1 MNKNL
6 LKTTFTALF
15 AAIICIGSFMK
26 IPVGVIPIVLQNMLC
41 ILSAVVLGGIYGAT
55 PTLLFVIAG
64 AIGLPVFSGGSGGL
78 ATLFGPTGGFIIGYL
93 LGAVA
98 AGLIAG
104 KPSVSEKKLS
114 KKTVI
119 RVSAAFVAGAI
130 IIYIPG
136 IIRFAMWAAGAGK
149 VPQDKTAFAYT
160 MGAAVLPFL
169 PGDVIKMLIMI
180 PLSLKL
186 RPVVAQYIS
195 SQDKNAD

>member
-1 MNKNL
+1 MNKNI

-15 AAIICIGSFMK
+15 AAIICIGGFMK
-26 IPVGVIPIVLQNMLC
+26 IPVGVVPIVLQNMLC
-41 ILSAVVLGGIYGAT
+41 ILSAVVLGGIYGAS

-64 AIGLPVFSGGSGGL
+64 AIGLPVFSGGSGGF
-78 ATLFGPTGGFIIGYL
+78 AVFFGPTGGFIIGYL

-104 KPSVSEKKLS
+104 KPSVAEKKLN

-119 RVSAAFVAGAI
+119 RVCIAFIAGTI
-130 IIYIPG
+130 ILYIPG

-186 RPVVAQYIS
+186 RPVVAQYLNS
-195 SQDKNAD
+195 TDKNTD

>member
-15 AAIICIGSFMK
+15 AAIICIGCFMK
-26 IPVGVIPIVLQNMLC
+26 IPVGVVPIVLQNMLC
-41 ILSAVVLGGIYGAT
+41 ILSAVVLGGIYGAA

-114 KKTVI
+114 KRTVI

-136 IIRFAMWAAGAGK
+136 VIRFAMWATGAGK

-160 MGAAVLPFL
+160 MGAAVIPFL

-186 RPVVAQYIS
+186 RPVVAQYINS
-195 SQDKNAD
+195 KNKNAD